1 MEEIEKEEKQ
11 EQLEERNAN
20 LLLKRN
26 SEEYHRYMNNSDNQ
40 ERGFN
45 TDSFMNGTFDNS
57 ELEDCHENGYTKEMN
72 YNPVT
77 PNKNLVTKN
86 PPEDNYGREILDDT
100 QNVANVSR
108 NVVPTVTVAN
118 DRNTLEPMSAVTAPY
133 VTQNIANVPN
143 NTIPTVTVANDP
155 NTSEAMSTVTTARSF
170 ESNLDNY
177 SKQQLL
183 YYIKNNKR
191 KKHNL
196 EDEQE
201 EINEMT
207 LGQVIKCAK
216 YDLFKKVQFIR
227 HKNILV
233 EYEKKGTIGRFVM
246 KKLKIKKER
255 RKRFW
260 NTYRPMVRKGIK
272 SQRNVIHTNIRRRF
286 LGKFCDYLK

>member
-40 ERGFN
+40 EHGFN
-45 TDSFMNGTFDNS
+45 TNSFMNGTFDNS

-72 YNPVT
+72 YNHVT
-77 PNKNLVTKN
+77 PNKNLVPKN
-86 PPEDNYGREILDDT
+86 RPEDNYGREILDDT

-108 NVVPTVTVAN
+108 DVVPTVTVAN

-155 NTSEAMSTVTTARSF
+155 NISEAMSTVTTARSF

-201 EINEMT
+201 EINELT
-207 LGQVIKCAK
+207 LGQVIKCTK
-216 YDLFKKVQFIR
+216 YDLFKKVHFIR